1 MLSVSLLRRHAVL
14 LAILLGAF
22 TLVIT
27 NSAFNLLLPYFI
39 EYYDISATAGGWII
53 ALYMLAMTLTM
64 PLASLIVDRLGRK
77 RTYMLG
83 ICIYGVF
90 SVIGALLHS
99 YIEVLLLVRF
109 MHGAAAGLMIPL
121 SLVLLFDVYGPEVR
135 GRITGAWG
143 LLLMLAPAAGPTL
156 GGFIIQYGQLE
167 MLFWLNVPLAVFSLI
182 GCGRVIQAYTPARR
196 KSWHPSSVLRLVSS
210 VGALSLGV
218 QVYASPA
225 VAPWISW
232 TLIVLGVVMLIRF
245 IQVENERDEPLIRYS
260 LLRRKGIFPLTV
272 LISTIQDC
280 VMFGVIFAL
289 PLLFQEVFQLSPALS
304 GALFIPLSIS
314 TSLFMWIG
322 GNLLDRGRSLQ
333 FIAWGTLLVSVSILT
348 FAFLPMGASIWIIG
362 VLMACRGIGVGLS
375 GMSISAIGLQALPEE
390 DMHEGS
396 VLSTTIERL
405 ASSFAVMGMT
415 LYYDMRWQWL
425 AEHGRA
431 TELAKW
437 GAVKEICV
445 GLGCV
450 ILLTLPLVL
459 LITRKKVGFI
469 VQNGKQTPVQ
479 GGATGR

>member
-1 MLSVSLLRRHAVL
+1 MLKISLLRQHAVL

-22 TLVIT
+22 TLVLT

-39 EYYDISATAGGWII
+39 KHYHISTTAGGWII

-83 ICIYGVF
+83 IAIYGGF
-90 SVIGALLHS
+90 SVLGALFHAS
-99 YIEVLLLVRF
+99 IEVLLVVRF
-109 MHGAAAGLMIPL
+109 MHGVAAGLMIPL

-156 GGFIIQYGQLE
+156 GGVIIQYGRLE
-167 MLFWLNVPLAVFSLI
+167 MLFWLNVPLAVFSWI
-182 GCGRVIQAYTPARR
+182 GCAKVIQTYIPARR
-196 KSWHPSSVLRLVSS
+196 KSWHPSSVLRLAGA

-218 QVYASPA
+218 QLFASQA
-225 VAPWISW
+225 GTLWIRW
-232 TLIVLGVVMLIRF
+232 LLIAFGLMLLMRF
-245 IQVENERDEPLIRYS
+245 IQVENRREEPLIRYK
-260 LLRRKGIFPLTV
+260 LLRRQGIYPLTV
-272 LISTIQDC
+272 VISTIQDC
-280 VMFGVIFAL
+280 VMFGVIFAV
-289 PLLFQEVFQLSPALS
+289 PLLLQEVFQLSPALS
-304 GALFIPLSIS
+304 GALFIPLSIC

-322 GNLLDRGRSLQ
+322 GNWLDRGRSLR
-333 FIAWGTLLVSVSILT
+333 FIAWGTLLVSLSILI
-348 FAFLPMGASIWIIG
+348 FAFLPMGPPIWIIG

-375 GMSISAIGLQALPEE
+375 GMSITSLGLQALPEE

-396 VLSTTIERL
+396 VLCTTIERL

-425 AEHGRA
+425 AGHGRA
-431 TELAKW
+431 VDLAKW
-437 GAVKEICV
+437 GALQEICI
-445 GLGCV
+445 GLGCA

-459 LITRKKVGFI
+459 LITRKKVGI
-469 VQNGKQTPVQ
+469 LVQNGNQTQVQ
-479 GGATGR
+479 GGAAGR

>member
-1 MLSVSLLRRHAVL
+1 MLGLSLLRRHTVL

-22 TLVIT
+22 TLVLT

-39 EYYDISATAGGWII
+39 EYYDISTTAGGWII
-53 ALYMLAMTLTM
+53 AVYMLAMTLTM

-90 SVIGALLHS
+90 SVIGAVFHAS
-99 YIEVLLLVRF
+99 IEMLLLVRF

-156 GGFIIQYGQLE
+156 GGFIIQYGRLE
-167 MLFWLNVPLAVFSLI
+167 MLFWINVPLAVFSFI
-182 GCGRVIQAYTPARR
+182 GCGKVIQAYTPARR
-196 KSWHPSSVLRLVSS
+196 KKWHPSSVFRLVSA

-218 QVYASPA
+218 QIYASPA
-225 VAPWISW
+225 AAPWIPW
-232 TLIVLGVVMLIRF
+232 TLIALGVLLLMRF
-245 IQVENERDEPLIRYS
+245 IHVENGREEPLIRYT
-260 LLRRKGIFPLTV
+260 LLRSKGVFPLTV
-272 LISTIQDC
+272 LISTLQDC

-304 GALFIPLSIS
+304 GALFIPLSVS

-322 GNLLDRGRSLQ
+322 GKLLDRGRSLR
-333 FIAWGTLLVSVSILT
+333 FIIWGTLLVSVSILS
-348 FAFLPMGASIWIIG
+348 FAWLPMGASIWIIG
-362 VLMACRGIGVGLS
+362 VLMVCRGIGVGLS
-375 GMSISAIGLQALPEE
+375 GMSISAIGLQALPDD

-396 VLSTTIERL
+396 VLSTMIERL

-415 LYYDMRWQWL
+415 LYYDMRWQDL
-425 AEHGRA
+425 AGTGR
-431 TELAKW
+431 TVEMAKW
-437 GAVKEICV
+437 AALQEICT
-445 GLGCV
+445 GLGCA

-479 GGATGR
+479 GGAAGR